1 MLKKFLTLILAGA
14 VALSA
19 IPVFAENAAEKF
31 TDVSK
36 DSPYYD
42 AIKMNSVQGYL

>member
-19 IPVFAENAAEKF
+19 IPVFAENAADRF
-31 TDVSK
+31 TDVNAT
-36 DSPYYD
+36 SPY
-42 AIKMNSVQGYL
+42 